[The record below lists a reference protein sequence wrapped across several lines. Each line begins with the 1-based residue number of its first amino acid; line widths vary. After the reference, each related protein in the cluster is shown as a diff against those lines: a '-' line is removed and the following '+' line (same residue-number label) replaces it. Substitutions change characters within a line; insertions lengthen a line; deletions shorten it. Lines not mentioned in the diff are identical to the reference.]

1 MKKVMLFVSTMLMVA
16 TAIVACEDPENPNG
30 PDTNKDGEVP
40 TLTVAADA
48 AFNSEMKATLTLT
61 LSAAATQDVEVKLAK
76 GTVQSGKS
84 EIAADFSKK
93 VVIPVGETSKTVE
106 VSADAMGLESG
117 EYQAAIKVESAQG
130 AKVAENAVVYINYTF
145 VFTPA
150 VNLHADTNFASDKT
164 AKLTVSLAKATSKDV
179 KVKLATDAAST
190 ATVTYDN
197 EVVVPAGETSKEITV
212 TVTIPDDLAAG
223 TYAAII
229 KIESAENGEVGT
241 SSSVTINLTYPFSVG
256 ITVDGVFDDWND
268 PSIVTWTLP
277 EGAIF
282 EQIKCMKLAADS
294 KFVYMYVELVE
305 VNNEAGDFTPSDI
318 YINSDGDNSTG
329 CIIASIDNNGGDPY
343 VNIQQWTNPG
353 IEYYLEGTINSA
365 DGYADLTGL
374 QWYLRYNGPAGA
386 SFWSGFDNLNESFLG
401 HPEKMF
407 AQGAIEGEEGKLEI
421 LFSRTAFGMTGEKA
435 AFGMKVMD
443 GFNGWRALGLA
454 PQVASPDAPTYTAAD
469 ELLYITLPPYAE

>member
-1 MKKVMLFVSTMLMVA
+1 MLMVA
-16 TAIVACEDPENPNG
+16 AAIVACEDPENPNG
-30 PDTNKDGEVP
+30 PDNKDTEVP
-40 TLTVAADA
+40 TLTIAADA
-48 AFNSEMKATLTLT
+48 AFNAEMKATLTLT
-61 LSAAATQDVEVKLAK
+61 LSKAASQDVEVKLAK

-84 EIAADFSKK
+84 EIAVDFSKK
-93 VVIPVGETSKTVE
+93 VVIPVGETTKTVE

-130 AKVAENAVVYINYTF
+130 ANVADNAVVYINYTF

-190 ATVTYDN
+190 ATVSYDS

-212 TVTIPDDLAAG
+212 TVDIPENLAAG
-223 TYAAII
+223 SYAAII

-241 SSSVTINLTYPFSVG
+241 SASVTINLVYPFSVG

-268 PSIVTWTLP
+268 PSIVSWTLP

-282 EQIKCMKLAADS
+282 DQIKCMKLAADS
-294 KFVYMYVELVE
+294 KFVYMYVELYE
-305 VNNEAGDFTPSDI
+305 VNNAEGDYTPSDI
-318 YINSDGDNSTG
+318 YINADGDNSTG

-343 VNIQQWTNPG
+343 VNIQQWNNPG

-386 SFWSGFDNLNESFLG
+386 SFWSGFDNLNEEFLG

-407 AQGAIEGEEGKLEI
+407 AQGTIEGTEGKLEI
-421 LFSRTAFGMTGEKA
+421 LFSRSAFGMTGSKA

-454 PQVASPDAPTYTAAD
+454 PQVASPNAPTYTAAD

>member
-1 MKKVMLFVSTMLMVA
+1 MKKVMLFVSAMLLLA
-16 TAIVACEDPENPNG
+16 TAIVSCEDPEKPNV
-30 PDTNKDGEVP
+30 PDNKDGGVP
-40 TLTVAADA
+40 TLTIAADA
-48 AFNSEMKATLTLT
+48 AFNAEMKATVTLT

-76 GTVQSGKS
+76 GTVQSDKS
-84 EIAADFSKK
+84 EIAADFTKK
-93 VVIPVGETSKTVE
+93 VVIPVGETTKTVE

-117 EYQAAIKVESAQG
+117 EYQAAIKVESAEG
-130 AKVAENAVVYINYTF
+130 AKVADNAVVYINYTF

-190 ATVTYDN
+190 ATVTYDS

-212 TVTIPDDLAAG
+212 TVDIPENLAAG
-223 TYAAII
+223 SYAAII

-241 SSSVTINLTYPFSVG
+241 SASVTINLVYPFSVG

-277 EGAIF
+277 DGAIF
-282 EQIKCMKLAADS
+282 DQIKCMKLAADS

-305 VNNEAGDFTPSDI
+305 VNNDAGDYTPSDI

-329 CIIASIDNNGGDPY
+329 CIIASIDNNNGDPY

-454 PQVASPDAPTYTAAD
+454 PQVASPNAPTYTAAD

>member
-268 PSIVTWTLP
+268 PSSRL
-277 EGAIF
+277 
-282 EQIKCMKLAADS
+282 
-294 KFVYMYVELVE
+294 
-305 VNNEAGDFTPSDI
+305 
-318 YINSDGDNSTG
+318 
-329 CIIASIDNNGGDPY
+329 
-343 VNIQQWTNPG
+343 
-353 IEYYLEGTINSA
+353 SA
-365 DGYADLTGL
+365 
-374 QWYLRYNGPAGA
+374 
-386 SFWSGFDNLNESFLG
+386 
-401 HPEKMF
+401 
-407 AQGAIEGEEGKLEI
+407 
-421 LFSRTAFGMTGEKA
+421 
-435 AFGMKVMD
+435 
-443 GFNGWRALGLA
+443 
-454 PQVASPDAPTYTAAD
+454 
-469 ELLYITLPPYAE
+469 